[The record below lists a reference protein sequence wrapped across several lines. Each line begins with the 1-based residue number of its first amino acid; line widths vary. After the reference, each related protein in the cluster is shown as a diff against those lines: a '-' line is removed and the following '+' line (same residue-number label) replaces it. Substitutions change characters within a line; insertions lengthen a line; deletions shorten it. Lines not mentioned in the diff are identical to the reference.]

1 MHLPRTPQASKII
14 SIIILLRL
22 REVILRLLPEG
33 LTNEVVVE
41 AGRGEI

>member
-1 MHLPRTPQASKII
+1 MRLPRMPQASKII
-14 SIIILLRL
+14 TIIIILHL

-33 LTNEVVVE
+33 LANEVVVE